1 MTCPVLSLSNPY
13 LLYWL
18 FAAFS
23 LLPLWRLFRRAG
35 LKPYPALTVFIP
47 LLGFA
52 VALSCLGFPRW
63 PAVPVKVK
71 KKGKR

>member
-1 MTCPVLSLSNPY
+1 MICPVLSFCNPW

-18 FAAFS
+18 FAALS

-47 LLGFA
+47 LIGFA

-63 PAVPVKVK
+63 PSVPAKAK
-71 KKGKR
+71 KKGRR